1 MSLTIDVA
9 KKKEGVYVV
18 SLSGSLDSAAYT
30 ECNSQ
35 VDALLVK
42 PAKVLI
48 FDMERLNYIGS
59 LGFSILIK
67 ARRVLEGGGGVLALV
82 NIPPEIRKVFDLV
95 KIMPDR
101 LFGSMEEVE
110 EHLKKML
117 A

>member
-1 MSLTIDVA
+1 MNLKIDIK

-18 SLSGSLDSAAYT
+18 SLSGSLDSVAYD
-30 ECNSQ
+30 ECNRQ

-48 FDMERLNYIGS
+48 FDMKNLDYIGS

-67 ARRVLEGGGGVLALV
+67 ARRVLEGEGGVLALV
-82 NIPPEIRKVFDLV
+82 NIPPEIRKIFDLV

-101 LFGSMEEVE
+101 LFGSMEEVD

>member
-1 MSLTIDVA
+1 MSLTIDIT
-9 KKKEGVYVV
+9 KKKEGVYIIA
-18 SLSGSLDSAAYT
+18 LAGSLDSVAYND
-30 ECNSQ
+30 CNKK
-35 VDALLVK
+35 VDELLIK

-48 FDMERLNYIGS
+48 FDMKKLNYIGS

-101 LFGSMEEVE
+101 LFGSMQEVD

-117 A
+117 G